1 MNTSQFRDGKIPF
14 AEAPNPPQASHKT
27 PLPSRS
33 AMAGVM
39 KSSPLFNTDNIHLEE
54 PPTDSE
60 DEDSDEERKKKQS
73 QPDWVLTPV
82 LTRTLIDQDNVDT
95 DALFGPPQP
104 PNMEDMFKDKS
115 RHHRFRSRTSS
126 ANWGGQDRLTEEEIR
141 ADHAARERMR
151 RDGGWTYG
159 L

>member
-27 PLPSRS
+27 PLPSKS
-33 AMAGVM
+33 TMAGVM

-54 PPTDSE
+54 PATDSE
-60 DEDSDEERKKKQS
+60 DEDSDEERKKKQN

-82 LTRTLIDQDNVDT
+82 LTRTLIDQDSVDT
-95 DALFGPPQP
+95 DALFGPPQA